1 MAFSTSARK
10 LRTGLSVGILIG
22 GLAAWAVNNRPTAH
36 DVGETSS
43 VSAWFEL
50 AFFDLL
56 VRREARARPAS
67 SDIVFVSIDDASLDY
82 TRDTLN
88 YSWPWPRQL
97 LARVV
102 QELRELGARLVV
114 VDVIYPDDS

>member
-1 MAFSTSARK
+1 
-10 LRTGLSVGILIG
+10 
-22 GLAAWAVNNRPTAH
+22 
-36 DVGETSS
+36 VGETSGVAS
-43 VSAWFEL
+43 WFERFEL

-56 VRREARARPAS
+56 ARREAQARPAS

-102 QELRELGARLVV
+102 QELRDLGARLVV
-114 VDVIYPDDS
+114 VDLIYPDDSCREGDTPEQFAEMLGEA